1 MNTVILSFN
10 IISPLMILLVIGYFL
25 RQKQL
30 ISGDTISEMNS
41 LVYNLLLP
49 MSIFINIYQS
59 DFKTDFD
66 ISLILFSV
74 IAIILITLIIA
85 VTTMM
90 MTSDQ
95 CKRAAIIQASFRGNF
110 VIFGLP
116 LAVNLYGKGI
126 SGMISIVIAFLGP
139 LSNVLAV
146 LVLEIYGDKKIDIRK
161 IIFDV
166 IKNPMIIASVSAI
179 VLVLSGIKIPLFM
192 EETSIV
198 ISEATTA
205 ISLILLGSS
214 FRFKQE
220 KEDVKLISFGVLN
233 KLLIFP
239 ALVVAVAVLLG
250 FRNAQLAVIMT
261 LFTAPSAISCFPMAA
276 RLGAHKEI
284 TSGILVYSYAFC
296 IVTIFG
302 FIIVLKTMNLI

>member
-10 IISPLMILLVIGYFL
+10 IISPLMILLAIGYL
-25 RQKQL
+25 LKQKNL
-30 ISGDTISEMNS
+30 ISSKTTSEMNS
-41 LVYNLLLP
+41 LVYSLLLP

-66 ISLILFSV
+66 VKLIVFSV
-74 IAIILITLIIA
+74 IALILITIAITITTLII
-85 VTTMM
+85 
-90 MTSDQ
+90 TSDPS
-95 CKRAAIIQASFRGNF
+95 KRAAIIQASFRGNF

-116 LAVNLYGKGI
+116 LAINLYGKGI
-126 SGMISIVIAFLGP
+126 SGMMSIVIAFFGP
-139 LSNVLAV
+139 LANILAV
-146 LVLEIYGDKKIDIRK
+146 IVLEIFGDKKIEVRK

-179 VLVLSGIKIPLFM
+179 VLVLSGIKLPIFA
-192 EETSIV
+192 EDTAIV
-198 ISEATTA
+198 ISDATTT

-214 FRFKQE
+214 FKFKQE
-220 KEDVKLISFGVLN
+220 IEDIKLISFGVLN

-239 ALVVAVAVLLG
+239 ALVVTVAVLLG